1 MVACADRGPQE
12 EGPDPLGR
20 QVGHLRLQR
29 RPLST
34 SRTHHTGM
42 TPGGPEQD
50 SLPVYRGRS
59 STTSEVAEEMVWAVL
74 ALLGVPLWLC
84 AVAILALLYRNRSL
98 RRRPGDIPVRVL
110 RPGKTR
116 WVRGHA
122 GWLPTTPHA
131 WTRGREEDLCR
142 VVSAR
147 SGSLG
152 PGERKRL
159 RGLGRDAAAVT
170 LRPDAGPP
178 FAWPCAGSTST
189 PCWVRSAAVSA
200 RSDLWTEPHA
210 EIDPS
215 RVTSRRRRAR
225 TVPGRARTRP
235 HERRRRPRARAADVG
250 EPAEDITQPHPLRRR
265 KR

>member
-1 MVACADRGPQE
+1 
-12 EGPDPLGR
+12 
-20 QVGHLRLQR
+20 
-29 RPLST
+29 
-34 SRTHHTGM
+34 
-42 TPGGPEQD
+42 
-50 SLPVYRGRS
+50 
-59 STTSEVAEEMVWAVL
+59 MVWAVL

-98 RRRPGDIPVRVL
+98 RRRPGDIPVRVP

-122 GWLPTTPHA
+122 VWVSDVFA
-131 WTRGREEDLCR
+131 WRGIPAAWQEDLCR

-178 FAWPCAGSTST
+178 FRVA
-189 PCWVRSAAVSA
+189 VRGEHLDA
-200 RSDLWTEPHA
+200 LLGPF
-210 EIDPS
+210 
-215 RVTSRRRRAR
+215 SRRIGK
-225 TVPGRARTRP
+225 V
-235 HERRRRPRARAADVG
+235 
-250 EPAEDITQPHPLRRR
+250 
-265 KR
+265 